1 MRFYSVLFWFALFVR
16 PFVPFG
22 CLFVRLLGL
31 SVGVALFALYGL
43 ILSACIRLYGC
54 YAVIALYGL
63 ILALFGLFGCL
74 LLSIVGCIVS
84 FKAIYLPC
92 VAFSFRLGTFI
103 HPLLFRAVVG
113 QNKNIL
119 LLLSG
124 CMRARVIII
133 Y

>member
-1 MRFYSVLFWFALFVR
+1 MLSSC
-16 PFVPFG
+16 PS
-22 CLFVRLLGL
+22 VRLLGL

-43 ILSACIRLYGC
+43 ISSACFRLYVHC
-54 YAVIALYGL
+54 AVIALYGL
-63 ILALFGLFGCL
+63 KSALFGLFGCL
-74 LLSIVGCIVS
+74 LLSVVVCIVS

-92 VAFSFRLGTFI
+92 VALSFHLGTFTR
-103 HPLLFRAVVG
+103 LALRYAFVG
-113 QNKNIL
+113 QKKSFL